1 MTARVNKVKAIQVQK
16 YSASRCVCGAG
27 CTDLITSINEIVGV
41 TDQGELSGDVMQVF
55 MLNAEVNR
63 RKR

>member
-1 MTARVNKVKAIQVQK
+1 MQVG
-16 YSASRCVCGAG
+16 VCGAG
-27 CTDLITSINEIVGV
+27 CTDLITSINEMVGV